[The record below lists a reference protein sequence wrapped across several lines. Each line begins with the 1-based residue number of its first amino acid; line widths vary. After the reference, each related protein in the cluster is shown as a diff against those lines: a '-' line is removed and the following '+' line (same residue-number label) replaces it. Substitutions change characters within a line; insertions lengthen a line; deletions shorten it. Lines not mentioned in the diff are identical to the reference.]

1 MAKLAHN
8 RISFLIEVLLFREP
22 PMITMQKS
30 TCYKIIQKLNRYWVV
45 QYNREP
51 LCKTYDYLAS
61 LTIIVEEEVTC
72 LYRNYPGLGDMA
84 HQREIINVKTR
95 LGLDRKFHN
104 TAQELPR
111 LRFE

>member
-1 MAKLAHN
+1 MANLANN

-30 TCYKIIQKLNRYWVV
+30 TCYKIIQRLNRYWVV

-61 LTIIVEEEVTC
+61 LTIIVEEEVSC
-72 LYRNYPGLGDMA
+72 L
-84 HQREIINVKTR
+84 
-95 LGLDRKFHN
+95 
-104 TAQELPR
+104 
-111 LRFE
+111 